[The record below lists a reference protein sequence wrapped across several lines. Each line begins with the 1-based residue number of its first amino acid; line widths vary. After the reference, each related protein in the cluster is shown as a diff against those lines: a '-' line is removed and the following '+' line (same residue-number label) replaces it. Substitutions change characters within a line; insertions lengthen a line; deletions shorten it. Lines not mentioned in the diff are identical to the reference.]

1 MEIGEIAD
9 KEGYT
14 QCDCTGDFSIGEFI
28 EILNK
33 AILHSIQRQRRAV
46 LINVSAVRSRPLD
59 TLERYTIG
67 ERIAIAQRSHSELVT
82 IAVVGTVPLIDPN
95 KFAETVALN
104 RGAVGKAFFD
114 LEEAISWIAGL
125 KGNKSE

>member
-1 MEIGEIAD
+1 MEIEKIED

-14 QCDCTGDFSIGEFI
+14 QCDCAGDYSTDEFI

-33 AILHSIQRQRRAV
+33 AILHSIQRKRKAV
-46 LINVSAVRSRPLD
+46 LINVSAVKSHPLD

-67 ERIAIAQRSHSELVT
+67 ERIAIAQRSHSEIVT
-82 IAVVGTVPLIDPN
+82 IAVVGNVPLIDPN

-104 RGAVGKAFFD
+104 RGAAGKAFFD
-114 LEEAISWIAGL
+114 LEEAMAWIAAL
-125 KGNKSE
+125 DGNKGE

>member
-1 MEIGEIAD
+1 MEIGEIVD

-14 QCDCTGDFSIGEFI
+14 QCDCTGDYSTDEFI

-33 AILHSIQRQRRAV
+33 AILYSIQRKKRTV
-46 LINVSAVRSRPLD
+46 LINVSAVISEPLD

-67 ERIAIAQRSHSELVT
+67 EQIAAAQRSHGELVT

-125 KGNKSE
+125 PGHKGK